1 MWQRRTVQSWLKF
14 DRQITKNLAK
24 NVILFL
30 ILYAYFYA
38 FKTPQ
43 ICTSFLCSCFSHS
56 KTQEGRGSESIFLGK
71 ARSQTTLFSYW
82 PPFFSK
88 PSLAPKIVASR
99 PTSNDSRML
108 CQSVERHR
116 KVRGPCR
123 ACSTRTRNCS
133 LQYQVSTEAVPAS
146 TKSF

>member
-14 DRQITKNLAK
+14 DRQITKKCDIIPDFICIFFCLQDTSNL
-24 NVILFL
+24 
-30 ILYAYFYA
+30 Y
-38 FKTPQ
+38 Q
-43 ICTSFLCSCFSHS
+43 FSLLMFFALKDTGGKGVCVH
-56 KTQEGRGSESIFLGK
+56 FFGK

-108 CQSVERHR
+108 RQSVERHR